1 MFNQP
6 HPARAAVPWQPNAG
20 IAEKLSSRGYATTSW
35 TSDEPQAF
43 ADLGFPAKASGFS
56 AAHYQPTKQPLSK
69 QAQASLALHEGEY
82 RNEAFGEEKPASV
95 AGTETNEHLPFVMD
109 AYGASRKSKLRV
121 NVDATVLQRA
131 LAQAEMAETL
141 VISPITSDE
150 KVADPIVIHP
160 DVADDVEPRMRDAAD
175 VESDDARSPLD
186 AQDAQALLAQAED
199 TAVATAESASAI
211 ETEAAAQAV
220 AQEALATAEPS
231 APVLPA
237 VVGGISPEEVEQ
249 REAEQFA
256 KGLAQARE
264 EAAVALAEAVA
275 KATEEAL
282 AQGIEQGKAEG
293 LAEGLAKGLEQGIQQ
308 GLEQGKEEGLVQGKE
323 EGMAEGEAKVRA
335 ELIDEMAAQR
345 VVFEN
350 ISNELGALMA
360 DPKKYFEPLKRLALH
375 IAEQVVVGELQTSS
389 KGIERL
395 VQRCLDELDHP
406 VHGAVV
412 LELNP
417 EDKTRLQEHGGDFIK
432 GMRLEAVPQMQMG
445 SVRVFANDTVVE
457 DLVVNRLE
465 GLAKALLVDVDAWR
479 EKSPLA
485 QRILEVQQQE
495 EAEDEDVHS

>member
-1 MFNQP
+1 LFNQP

-35 TSDEPQAF
+35 TSDVPEAF
-43 ADLGFPAKASGFS
+43 ADLGFPAKSSGFS

-69 QAQASLALHEGEY
+69 QAQASLALLEGEY

-109 AYGASRKSKLRV
+109 AYGASRKSKLQV
-121 NVDATVLQRA
+121 NVDASVLQRA

-141 VISPITSDE
+141 VVSPITSDE
-150 KVADPIVIHP
+150 KMTDPIVIHP
-160 DVADDVEPRMRDAAD
+160 DVADDVEPRMLDAAHVDNDD
-175 VESDDARSPLD
+175 VPSTPE
-186 AQDAQALLAQAED
+186 AQDVQALAVETQAKE
-199 TAVATAESASAI
+199 TADLEVATREVAE
-211 ETEAAAQAV
+211 
-220 AQEALATAEPS
+220 QEALAVAAAE
-231 APVLPA
+231 AALPA

-264 EAAVALAEAVA
+264 EAALALAEAVA
-275 KATEEAL
+275 KAKEEAL

-293 LAEGLAKGLEQGIQQ
+293 LAEGLEQGVKQ
-308 GLEQGKEEGLVQGKE
+308 GLEQGKAEGKE
-323 EGMAEGEAKVRA
+323 EGLLQGKEQGMAESDTKVRA
-335 ELIDEMAAQR
+335 ELADEMAAQR

-360 DPKKYFEPLKRLALH
+360 DPKKFFEPLKRLALH

-389 KGIERL
+389 KGMERL

-417 EDKTRLQEHGGDFIK
+417 EDKARLQEHGGDFIK
-432 GMRLEAVPQMQMG
+432 GMRLEAVPEMQIG

-457 DLVVNRLE
+457 DLVEHRLE

-485 QRILEVQQQE
+485 QRILEVQQE
-495 EAEDEDVHS
+495 EAEDGDVHS

>member
-1 MFNQP
+1 MAQTLFNQP

-20 IAEKLSSRGYATTSW
+20 IAKKLSSRGYATTSW
-35 TSDEPQAF
+35 TSDEPEAF
-43 ADLGFPAKASGFS
+43 ADLGFPAKSSGFS
-56 AAHYQPTKQPLSK
+56 AAHYQPTKQPLSQ
-69 QAQASLALHEGEY
+69 QAQASLALLEGEY
-82 RNEAFGEEKPASV
+82 RNEAFGEEKPAPV

-121 NVDATVLQRA
+121 NVDASVLQRA

-141 VISPITSDE
+141 VVSPITSDD

-160 DVADDVEPRMRDAAD
+160 DVADDVTKTADAEAAINAENET
-175 VESDDARSPLD
+175 ESE
-186 AQDAQALLAQAED
+186 AENE
-199 TAVATAESASAI
+199 AAA
-211 ETEAAAQAV
+211 EAAAQ
-220 AQEALATAEPS
+220 EALPS
-231 APVLPA
+231 
-237 VVGGISPEEVEQ
+237 VVGGIAPEEVAQ

-264 EAAVALAEAVA
+264 EAALALAEAVA
-275 KATEEAL
+275 KATGEAL
-282 AQGIEQGKAEG
+282 AQGIAQGKAEG
-293 LAEGLAKGLEQGIQQ
+293 LAEGIEQGIKQGIEQGVAQGLEQGIAQ
-308 GLEQGKEEGLVQGKE
+308 GQEQGHAQGKEEGK
-323 EGMAEGEAKVRA
+323 AEGVAESDAKVRA
-335 ELIDEMAAQR
+335 ELADEMAAQR

-350 ISNELGALMA
+350 ASTELGALIA
-360 DPKKYFEPLKRLALH
+360 DPKKFFEPLKRLALH
-375 IAEQVVVGELQTSS
+375 IAEQMVVGELQISS
-389 KGIERL
+389 KGMERL

-417 EDKTRLQEHGGDFIK
+417 EDKARLQEHGGDFIK
-432 GMRLEAVPQMQMG
+432 GMRLEAVPEMKMG

-457 DLVVNRLE
+457 DLVEHRLE

>member
-1 MFNQP
+1 MAQTLFNQP
-6 HPARAAVPWQPNAG
+6 HPARAAAPWQPNAG
-20 IAEKLSSRGYATTSW
+20 IAKKLSSRGYATTSW
-35 TSDEPQAF
+35 TSDEPEAF
-43 ADLGFPAKASGFS
+43 ADLGFPAKSSGFS
-56 AAHYQPTKQPLSK
+56 AAHYQPTKQPLSQ
-69 QAQASLALHEGEY
+69 QAQASLALLEGEY
-82 RNEAFGEEKPASV
+82 RNEAFGEEKPAPV

-121 NVDATVLQRA
+121 NVDASVLQRA

-141 VISPITSDE
+141 VVSPITSDD

-160 DVADDVEPRMRDAAD
+160 DVADDVAK
-175 VESDDARSPLD
+175 
-186 AQDAQALLAQAED
+186 
-199 TAVATAESASAI
+199 TAETEAAI
-211 ETEAAAQAV
+211 KAENETESEAENEAAAEAAAQA
-220 AQEALATAEPS
+220 A
-231 APVLPA
+231 LPA
-237 VVGGISPEEVEQ
+237 VVGGIAPEEVAQ

-264 EAAVALAEAVA
+264 EAALALAEAVA

-282 AQGIEQGKAEG
+282 AQGIAQGKAEG
-293 LAEGLAKGLEQGIQQ
+293 LAEGIEQGIKQGIEQGVAQGLEQGIAQ
-308 GLEQGKEEGLVQGKE
+308 GQEQGHAQGKEEGK
-323 EGMAEGEAKVRA
+323 AEGVAESDAKVRA
-335 ELIDEMAAQR
+335 ELADEMAAQR

-350 ISNELGALMA
+350 ASTELGALIA
-360 DPKKYFEPLKRLALH
+360 DPKKFFEPLKRLALH
-375 IAEQVVVGELQTSS
+375 IAEQMVVGELQTSS
-389 KGIERL
+389 KGMERL

-417 EDKTRLQEHGGDFIK
+417 EDKARLQEHGGDFIK
-432 GMRLEAVPQMQMG
+432 GMRLEAVPEMKMG

-457 DLVVNRLE
+457 DLVEHRLE

>member
-1 MFNQP
+1 
-6 HPARAAVPWQPNAG
+6 
-20 IAEKLSSRGYATTSW
+20 
-35 TSDEPQAF
+35 
-43 ADLGFPAKASGFS
+43 
-56 AAHYQPTKQPLSK
+56 
-69 QAQASLALHEGEY
+69 
-82 RNEAFGEEKPASV
+82 
-95 AGTETNEHLPFVMD
+95 
-109 AYGASRKSKLRV
+109 
-121 NVDATVLQRA
+121 
-131 LAQAEMAETL
+131 
-141 VISPITSDE
+141 
-150 KVADPIVIHP
+150 
-160 DVADDVEPRMRDAAD
+160 
-175 VESDDARSPLD
+175 
-186 AQDAQALLAQAED
+186 
-199 TAVATAESASAI
+199 
-211 ETEAAAQAV
+211 
-220 AQEALATAEPS
+220 
-231 APVLPA
+231 LPA
-237 VVGGISPEEVEQ
+237 VVGGISPEEMEQ

-282 AQGIEQGKAEG
+282 AQGVQQGIEQGF
-293 LAEGLAKGLEQGIQQ
+293 I
-308 GLEQGKEEGLVQGKE
+308 QGKE
-323 EGMAEGEAKVRA
+323 EGMAEGDAKART
-335 ELIDEMAAQR
+335 ELVDEMAAQR
-345 VVFEN
+345 VVFES

-360 DPKKYFEPLKRLALH
+360 DPKKFFEPLKRLALH

-417 EDKTRLQEHGGDFIK
+417 EDKARLQEHGGDFIK
-432 GMRLEAVPQMQMG
+432 GMRLEAVPEMQIG

>member
-1 MFNQP
+1 MAQTLFNQP

-35 TSDEPQAF
+35 TSDEPEVF
-43 ADLGFPAKASGFS
+43 ADLGFPVKSSGFS

-69 QAQASLALHEGEY
+69 QAQASLALLEGEY
-82 RNEAFGEEKPASV
+82 RNEAFGEEKPAPV

-121 NVDATVLQRA
+121 NVDASVLQRA

-141 VISPITSDE
+141 VVSPITSDD

-160 DVADDVEPRMRDAAD
+160 DVADD
-175 VESDDARSPLD
+175 
-186 AQDAQALLAQAED
+186 AQALVAATQAK
-199 TAVATAESASAI
+199 AAEAEAAI
-211 ETEAAAQAV
+211 KAENETESEAAAQAA
-220 AQEALATAEPS
+220 AQEALLAMA
-231 APVLPA
+231 
-237 VVGGISPEEVEQ
+237 GGIAPEEVAQ

-264 EAAVALAEAVA
+264 EAALALAEAVA

-293 LAEGLAKGLEQGIQQ
+293 LAEGLAQGIEQGVAQGLEQGIAQ
-308 GLEQGKEEGLVQGKE
+308 GQEQGLVQGKE
-323 EGMAEGEAKVRA
+323 EGKAEGKAEGVAECDAKVRA
-335 ELIDEMAAQR
+335 ELADEMAAQR

-350 ISNELGALMA
+350 ASTELGALMA
-360 DPKKYFEPLKRLALH
+360 DPKKFFEPLKRLALH

-389 KGIERL
+389 KGMERL

-417 EDKTRLQEHGGDFIK
+417 EDKARLQEHGGDFIK
-432 GMRLEAVPQMQMG
+432 GMRLEAVPEMQMG

-457 DLVVNRLE
+457 DLVEHRLE

>member
-1 MFNQP
+1 MAQTLFNQP

-20 IAEKLSSRGYATTSW
+20 IAKKLSSRGYATTSW
-35 TSDEPQAF
+35 TSDEPEAF
-43 ADLGFPAKASGFS
+43 ADLGFPAKSSGFS
-56 AAHYQPTKQPLSK
+56 AAHYQPTKQPLSQ
-69 QAQASLALHEGEY
+69 QAQASLALLEGEY
-82 RNEAFGEEKPASV
+82 RNEAFGEEKPAPV

-121 NVDATVLQRA
+121 NVDASVLQRA

-141 VISPITSDE
+141 VVSPITSDD

-160 DVADDVEPRMRDAAD
+160 DVADDV
-175 VESDDARSPLD
+175 
-186 AQDAQALLAQAED
+186 
-199 TAVATAESASAI
+199 TKTAEAEAAI
-211 ETEAAAQAV
+211 KAENETESEAENEAAAEAAAQ
-220 AQEALATAEPS
+220 EALPS
-231 APVLPA
+231 
-237 VVGGISPEEVEQ
+237 VVGGIAPEEVAQ

-264 EAAVALAEAVA
+264 EAALALAEAVA

-282 AQGIEQGKAEG
+282 AQGIAQGKAEG
-293 LAEGLAKGLEQGIQQ
+293 LAEGIEQGIKQGIEQGVAQGLEQGIAQ
-308 GLEQGKEEGLVQGKE
+308 GQEQGHAQGKEEGK
-323 EGMAEGEAKVRA
+323 AEGVAESDAKVRA
-335 ELIDEMAAQR
+335 ELADEMAAQR

-350 ISNELGALMA
+350 ASTELGALIA
-360 DPKKYFEPLKRLALH
+360 DPKKFFEPLKRLALH
-375 IAEQVVVGELQTSS
+375 IAEQMVVGELQISS
-389 KGIERL
+389 KGMERL

-417 EDKTRLQEHGGDFIK
+417 EDKARLQEHGGDFIK
-432 GMRLEAVPQMQMG
+432 GMRLEAVPEMKMG

-457 DLVVNRLE
+457 DLVEHRLE

>member
-1 MFNQP
+1 LFNQP
-6 HPARAAVPWQPNAG
+6 HSARAAVPWQPNAG
-20 IAEKLSSRGYATTSW
+20 IAEKLSSRGYATTRW
-35 TSDEPQAF
+35 TSDAPEAF
-43 ADLGFPAKASGFS
+43 AELGFPTKSSGFS
-56 AAHYQPTKQPLSK
+56 AAHYQPTQQPLSK
-69 QAQASLALHEGEY
+69 QAQASLALLEGEY

-121 NVDATVLQRA
+121 NVDASVLQRA

-141 VISPITSDE
+141 VVSPITSDE

-160 DVADDVEPRMRDAAD
+160 DVADDESVAD
-175 VESDDARSPLD
+175 VEHRMLAE
-186 AQDAQALLAQAED
+186 AQEAQTLLAD
-199 TAVATAESASAI
+199 TEAKAA
-211 ETEAAAQAV
+211 EAAAVEAAAAIEAEAKAAAEAA
-220 AQEALATAEPS
+220 AQEALAAAE
-231 APVLPA
+231 AAEAALPA
-237 VVGGISPEEVEQ
+237 VVGGIAPEEVEQ

-264 EAAVALAEAVA
+264 EAAIALAEAVA

-282 AQGIEQGKAEG
+282 AQGLEQGKAEG
-293 LAEGLAKGLEQGIQQ
+293 LAQGLAQ
-308 GLEQGKEEGLVQGKE
+308 GLEQGKEEG
-323 EGMAEGEAKVRA
+323 MAAGDAKVRA
-335 ELIDEMAAQR
+335 ELIEEIAAQR

-350 ISNELGALMA
+350 VSSELGALMA
-360 DPKKYFEPLKRLALH
+360 DPKKFFEPLKRLAMH

-389 KGIERL
+389 KGIESL
-395 VQRCLDELDHP
+395 VQRCLEELDHP

-417 EDKTRLQEHGGDFIK
+417 EDKTRLQTQAGDFIK
-432 GMRLEAVPQMQMG
+432 GMRLEAVPDLKMG

-457 DLVVNRLE
+457 DLVEHRLE

-485 QRILEVQQQE
+485 KVNLDVQQE
-495 EAEDEDVHS
+495 EAEDGDVHS